1 MTKETPNPNNGRP
14 LTETLHGQIE
24 TFKLFEGLDHRAVED
39 MARSLE
45 WIDLAKGQ
53 VLFRKGDAA
62 EAMYVVQEGLLLASS
77 TEEGCAPAMV
87 GQMGPGSL
95 VGEIALLTG
104 GRRSAT
110 VTAAEQTRLARLG
123 ARDVTAILA
132 RHPEMKRAF
141 IDIARHRLRRSQWM
155 KILSEYVGEIDK
167 DKYEFIESRFAWV
180 HVNRG
185 ETLFAEGDPAD
196 GLYFLVHGFLHVV
209 SQEASGEAKILGA
222 IFRGEIV
229 GETAIL
235 SGEKRTATV
244 CAVRD
249 SDLVRLTKTDF
260 EEINKAYPQVSLTI
274 MRILANRLNDR
285 DQTPRRDHAF
295 NIALVPAGPQV
306 PLADFSRRLL
316 GALSCSDKAVLLNSR
331 TLAAEFSATAD
342 IAQAGDDD
350 PRHLGLVAWL
360 EDLEAGHDFV
370 LYEADAE
377 PTPWTRR
384 CISQADQVL
393 LVARWGD
400 DPAAND
406 IEKQEL
412 QKNADMTAAAQTLV
426 LIHPDGGKLPSGTKK
441 WLSGRRLAGHQHLR
455 WDCEADFARLAR
467 IVSRRSIGLVLGG
480 GGARGMAHL
489 GVIRAL
495 EERGIPV
502 DMVGGASIGAI
513 IGGAVAM
520 GLDADRLT
528 FLCQETFQKHNPFS
542 DFTIP
547 IIALLRSRKI
557 DKAAQGAYG
566 DARIE
571 DLWLSFFCVSCNLGS
586 CDVKVHKDGPLWA
599 AARTSSSLPGIMV
612 PVIHDGTVH
621 VDGGVM
627 NNLPGDIMRRQ
638 AGFVITVDVDS
649 RENMSP
655 GFAEYPSPW
664 KIIRSRALPWKKRI
678 PIPNV
683 AEIMMATIMT
693 GCRKNAD
700 AVKEDADLSLDPPV
714 QGIGILDFKNI
725 EKTARAGYE
734 YTRSMLDGLPADSPL
749 RKFFNPSPAR
759 DAGCAAEKPLGEGAG

>member
-77 TEEGCAPAMV
+77 AEEGCAPAMV
-87 GQMGPGSL
+87 GQMGPGAL

-104 GRRSAT
+104 GRRNAT

-185 ETLFAEGDPAD
+185 EILFAEGDPAD

-285 DQTPRRDHAF
+285 DRTPRRDHAF

-316 GALSCSDKAVLLNSR
+316 ERCPVRTRPSCSIAVPWPPSFPQRR
-331 TLAAEFSATAD
+331 TSLRPATTIPVISD
-342 IAQAGDDD
+342 SSPGWRIWK
-350 PRHLGLVAWL
+350 PSMISSS
-360 EDLEAGHDFV
+360 
-370 LYEADAE
+370 
-377 PTPWTRR
+377 TRR
-384 CISQADQVL
+384 TRS
-393 LVARWGD
+393 
-400 DPAAND
+400 PP
-406 IEKQEL
+406 
-412 QKNADMTAAAQTLV
+412 
-426 LIHPDGGKLPSGTKK
+426 H
-441 WLSGRRLAGHQHLR
+441 GRGA
-455 WDCEADFARLAR
+455 
-467 IVSRRSIGLVLGG
+467 VSAKPIRFSSSP
-480 GGARGMAHL
+480 GGA
-489 GVIRAL
+489 
-495 EERGIPV
+495 
-502 DMVGGASIGAI
+502 
-513 IGGAVAM
+513 
-520 GLDADRLT
+520 
-528 FLCQETFQKHNPFS
+528 
-542 DFTIP
+542 TILP
-547 IIALLRSRKI
+547 RTISKSRSFRKM
-557 DKAAQGAYG
+557 
-566 DARIE
+566 
-571 DLWLSFFCVSCNLGS
+571 
-586 CDVKVHKDGPLWA
+586 
-599 AARTSSSLPGIMV
+599 RT
-612 PVIHDGTVH
+612 
-621 VDGGVM
+621 
-627 NNLPGDIMRRQ
+627 
-638 AGFVITVDVDS
+638 
-649 RENMSP
+649 
-655 GFAEYPSPW
+655 
-664 KIIRSRALPWKKRI
+664 
-678 PIPNV
+678 
-683 AEIMMATIMT
+683 
-693 GCRKNAD
+693 
-700 AVKEDADLSLDPPV
+700 
-714 QGIGILDFKNI
+714 
-725 EKTARAGYE
+725 
-734 YTRSMLDGLPADSPL
+734 
-749 RKFFNPSPAR
+749 
-759 DAGCAAEKPLGEGAG
+759 